1 MSKLINM
8 TTRTENKVTRTVFKK
23 LVSKFALAVGV
34 LGITFSAWAISLD
47 QAKQQGLVG
56 EMSNG
61 YLGVV
66 VSNDDVEALVANVNK
81 KRKGIYIKLA
91 RKNNI
96 TVQQVTALAGEK
108 AITKTQPGHYIQMP
122 NGDWVKK

>member
-1 MSKLINM
+1 M
-8 TTRTENKVTRTVFKK
+8 TTRTENKVTRTAFKK
-23 LVSKFALAVGV
+23 LVSKLALAVGV